1 MRNKTI
7 LNSKMTGEESFQKKA
22 MFGWVKFKFLQI
34 GLMGLN
40 DPSQARV
47 NLSST
52 HTHPPTHEICPIIG

>member
-34 GLMGLN
+34 VLMG
-40 DPSQARV
+40 QWA
-47 NLSST
+47 
-52 HTHPPTHEICPIIG
+52 